1 MRFEQTLSDNLR
13 RAYKVVVT
21 SEEISSAFKEIIEK
35 KIKSKQYPGFRFGKA
50 PFDYV
55 AKKEAGIIDNV
66 ILDRV
71 YKSWE
76 ELKKKEKIIIFD
88 LSE

>member
-55 AKKEAGIIDNV
+55 AKKEAGIQKTLID
-66 ILDRV
+66 LSH
-71 YKSWE
+71 Y
-76 ELKKKEKIIIFD
+76 LFQIIFVVIFYA
-88 LSE
+88 LQL